1 MSWRVFSRPLCGGA
15 LALFLGAK
23 ALAAEPP
30 NFQEVFDLIRT
41 NAVGVTP
48 AELNIA
54 AVQGFLAKLN
64 TRAWLVESNEPAV
77 QDTNTVGVSAS
88 AIFDENYGY
97 IRISRVNAALQEQFM
112 KALAQLSA
120 TNKLKGLALDLRFAS
135 GTNYNAAARAADQ
148 FLSGQQTL
156 FEWGG
161 GVAKSQ
167 EKTNAF
173 RAPVTVLVNRFT
185 SGAAEALA
193 AVLRDTD
200 VALLIG
206 TNTAGHASVTK
217 DFKLSTGQTLRIA
230 TIPLKLASGAEVL
243 SLKPDIQV
251 DVSPDDERAYFVDA
265 YRVMPRPGQTNNSV
279 ASLSVTNK
287 PRRRLNEAELVR
299 MSREGVDPDDESSRP
314 SSSASP
320 VPAKPVVSDPAL
332 ARAIDLL
339 KALAVVRHTR
349 F

>member
-1 MSWRVFSRPLCGGA
+1 MSHWRVFSRLLCGCSFA
-15 LALFLGAK
+15 LSITTETQ
-23 ALAAEPP
+23 AATAPS
-30 NFQEVFDLIRT
+30 FDEVFNLIRT
-41 NAVGVTP
+41 NAAGLSS
-48 AELNIA
+48 AELNNA
-54 AVQGFLAKLN
+54 ALQGLLAKLN
-64 TRAWLVESNEPAV
+64 TRAWLVDSNEPATL
-77 QDTNTVGVSAS
+77 DTNAVGVSTS
-88 AIFDENYGY
+88 AIFDDGYGY
-97 IRISRVNAALQEQFM
+97 IRISRVTDGLPEQFE
-112 KALAQLSA
+112 KALNQLGS
-120 TNKLKGLALDLRFAS
+120 TNKLKGLAIDLRFAS
-135 GTNYNAAARAADQ
+135 GTNYQAAARVANH

-156 FEWGG
+156 FEWAG

-185 SGAAEALA
+185 AGAAEALA

-206 TNTAGHASVTK
+206 TNTAGQASATK
-217 DFKLSTGQTLRIA
+217 DFKLTTGQTLRVA
-230 TIPLKLASGAEVL
+230 TLPLKLASGAEVV

-265 YRVMPRPGQTNNSV
+265 YRMMPRSGQSTNAV

-287 PRRRLNEAELVR
+287 PRRRINEAELVR
-299 MSREGVDPDDESSRP
+299 MSREGIDLDEESTKP
-314 SSSASP
+314 SS
-320 VPAKPVVSDPAL
+320 PAPPGKSVVADPAL